1 MTYGFLELAPRLML
15 SADTMVNTAA
25 AAVTSG
31 TVATRVS
38 AVIDGGWVYELAA
51 ALDTLGS

>member
-1 MTYGFLELAPRLML
+1 ML
-15 SADTMVNTAA
+15 SADTMENTAA

-38 AVIDGGWVYELAA
+38 AVIDGSGWVVRFMN
-51 ALDTLGS
+51 

>member
-1 MTYGFLELAPRLML
+1 ML
-15 SADTMVNTAA
+15 SSDTMENTAA

-38 AVIDGGWVYELAA
+38 AVIDGSGWVV
-51 ALDTLGS
+51 GSMN

>member
-1 MTYGFLELAPRLML
+1 ML

-31 TVATRVS
+31 TVLTRVS
-38 AVIDGGWVYELAA
+38 VVIDGSGCVVRFLN
-51 ALDTLGS
+51 